1 MTLHEEISEA
11 LVRICRIN
19 VRFMGDEETAD
30 ELSDEVNPIIAN
42 IKAGIATRK
51 ELGRLCHLGLV
62 HEANLYGSNWS
73 QIVSEMEQS
82 MKKEHSYANHL

>member
-1 MTLHEEISEA
+1 MLLHEEISDV

-62 HEANLYGSNWS
+62 HEANLYGSDWGK
-73 QIVSEMEQS
+73 IVSKMEHR